1 MTGAPEPQPE
11 DQYRL
16 FVALELPEAVRAEL
30 ERAQQRLRREVS
42 SGLIRW
48 ARPDQLHL
56 TLRFL
61 GGVEAGRV
69 PALVQAL
76 HQACRPFPALSMRA
90 AGIGFFPNA
99 RRPRVIWA
107 GVADMR
113 EQLAPLAAAVTQ
125 APLAF
130 SSEPPAA
137 RFAAHIT
144 LGRVKELSSV
154 DAARLAHAAEREAG
168 RLYGDWVAG
177 EIALVRSRL
186 AATGSIYSRLAD
198 VPLTGE
204 RA

>member
-42 SGLIRW
+42 GGLIRW

-61 GGVEAGRV
+61 GGVQAGRV

-125 APLAF
+125 ATLAF
-130 SSEPPAA
+130 SSEPPEA
-137 RFAAHIT
+137 RFAGHIT

-154 DAARLAHAAEREAG
+154 ETARLAQAAEREAG
-168 RLYGDWVAG
+168 RLYGDWVAR

-198 VPLTGE
+198 MPLTAE
-204 RA
+204 QA